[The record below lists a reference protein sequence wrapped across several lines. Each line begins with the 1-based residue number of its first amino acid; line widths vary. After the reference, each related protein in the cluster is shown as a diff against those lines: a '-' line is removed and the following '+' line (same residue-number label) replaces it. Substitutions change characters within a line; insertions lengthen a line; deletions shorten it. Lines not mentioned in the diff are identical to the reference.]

1 MRVYSEDSI
10 QYWLNYFVEEIK
22 NDVESKNGK
31 CKLQVSFTGNLI
43 FLRGYT
49 NISDYQ
55 PQELIN
61 QIIDNHPKVLEILG
75 KGIRNSLIYLSEI
88 KDETINLCHTYFYN
102 EEKRPIINPVH
113 SEPKIIYTSDIPFG
127 YSIDFKTPIYYGEF
141 IAKDLLKFTRA
152 QQVHIDFKG
161 EEELDI
167 QVKSIYN
174 KKDLESCVLDIYDF
188 YFESFKNKLLGY
200 DFIKEITQPYSDKPW
215 LSESKLKEYII
226 F

>member
-102 EEKRPIINPVH
+102 EEK
-113 SEPKIIYTSDIPFG
+113 
-127 YSIDFKTPIYYGEF
+127 KT
-141 IAKDLLKFTRA
+141 
-152 QQVHIDFKG
+152 
-161 EEELDI
+161 
-167 QVKSIYN
+167 YN
-174 KKDLESCVLDIYDF
+174 KSCPF
-188 YFESFKNKLLGY
+188 
-200 DFIKEITQPYSDKPW
+200 
-215 LSESKLKEYII
+215 
-226 F
+226 